1 LRDELA
7 RRIQEFFPLLLL
19 DYSENVT
26 G

>member
-1 LRDELA
+1 LRDELS